1 MWAATWACSREGR
14 TRAERARMHISKEG
28 EPYLWTLLV
37 HGAQHILGPFG
48 ADALGKVG
56 ENEEQ

>member
-1 MWAATWACSREGR
+1 
-14 TRAERARMHISKEG
+14 MHISKEG